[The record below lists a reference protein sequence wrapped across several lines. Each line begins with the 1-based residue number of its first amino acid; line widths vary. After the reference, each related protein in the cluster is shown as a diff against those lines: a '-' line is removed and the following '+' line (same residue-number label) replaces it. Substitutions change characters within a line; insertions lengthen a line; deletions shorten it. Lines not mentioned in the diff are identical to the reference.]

1 MIKNFF
7 YLILMLYESAY
18 VSLIIQFIVGLINI
32 YGLNIDVKNNK
43 KIIKDILKL
52 ELGVQIIE
60 FIFYTW
66 MIINFKL
73 IKNITPYRYLDWIVT
88 TPTML
93 ITLMSYLNNKDDSN
107 LKEFLSENKI
117 FVIKIV
123 TLNIIMMLFGLAGEL
138 NYMDYN
144 TAIIIGFIPFI
155 YYFKMI
161 YDKYL
166 ITNTE
171 SNKTKLYWF
180 FFIIW
185 TIYGVV
191 AFLPYEQK
199 NTAYNILDLFSKNLF
214 SVFLVII
221 ILKSSNHRKNLQCK
235 Y

>member
-1 MIKNFF
+1 MNLHIT
-7 YLILMLYESAY
+7 
-18 VSLIIQFIVGLINI
+18 LIIQFIVGLINI
-32 YGLNIDVKNNK
+32 YGLNIDVTDNK

-73 IKNITPYRYLDWIVT
+73 IKNITPYRYLDWIIT

-93 ITLMSYLNNKDDSN
+93 ITLISYLNNKEDSN
-107 LKEFLSENKI
+107 LKEFLNKNKL
-117 FVIKIV
+117 FVIKIIS
-123 TLNIIMMLFGLAGEL
+123 LNIIMLLFGLAGEL

-144 TAIIIGFIPFI
+144 TAIIIGFMPFV
-155 YYFKMI
+155 YYFKII

-171 SNKTKLYWF
+171 SNKTILYWF

-191 AFLPYEQK
+191 ALLPYEQK

-221 ILKSSNHRKNLQCK
+221 ILKSNKHIKQNG
-235 Y
+235 

>member
-1 MIKNFF
+1 
-7 YLILMLYESAY
+7 MLYESAY
-18 VSLIIQFIVGLINI
+18 FSLIIQFIVGLINL
-32 YGLNIDVKNNK
+32 YGLNIDVSDSK

-52 ELGVQIIE
+52 EFGVQIIE

-66 MIINFKL
+66 MITNLKL
-73 IKNITPYRYLDWIVT
+73 IKNITPYRYLDWIIT

-93 ITLMSYLNNKDDSN
+93 ITLISYLSNKNESS
-107 LKEFLSENKI
+107 LKDFLSKNKS
-117 FVIKIV
+117 FVINII
-123 TLNIIMMLFGLAGEL
+123 TLNTIMLLFGLAGEL
-138 NYMDYN
+138 NYIDYN
-144 TAIIIGFIPFI
+144 TSIILGFIPFI
-155 YYFKMI
+155 FYFKLI

-171 SNKTKLYWF
+171 NNKIKLYWF

-185 TIYGVV
+185 TIYGIV

-221 ILKSSNHRKNLQCK
+221 ILKSSNSSKKLHCK

>member
-1 MIKNFF
+1 
-7 YLILMLYESAY
+7 MLYESAY
-18 VSLIIQFIVGLINI
+18 FSLIIQFIVGLINL
-32 YGLNIDVKNNK
+32 YGLNIDVSDSK

-52 ELGVQIIE
+52 EFSVQIIE

-66 MIINFKL
+66 MITNLKL
-73 IKNITPYRYLDWIVT
+73 IKNITPYRYLDWIIT

-93 ITLMSYLNNKDDSN
+93 ITLISYLSNKNESS
-107 LKEFLSENKI
+107 LKDFLSKNKS
-117 FVIKIV
+117 FVINII
-123 TLNIIMMLFGLAGEL
+123 TLNTIMLLFGLAGEL
-138 NYMDYN
+138 NYIDYN
-144 TAIIIGFIPFI
+144 TSIILGFIPFI
-155 YYFKMI
+155 FYFKLI

-171 SNKTKLYWF
+171 NNKIKLYWF

-185 TIYGVV
+185 TIYGII

-221 ILKSSNHRKNLQCK
+221 ILKSSNSSKKLHCK
-235 Y
+235 YYI

>member
-1 MIKNFF
+1 
-7 YLILMLYESAY
+7 MLYESAY
-18 VSLIIQFIVGLINI
+18 FSLIIQFIVGLINL
-32 YGLNIDVKNNK
+32 YGLNIDVSDSK

-52 ELGVQIIE
+52 EFGVQIIE

-66 MIINFKL
+66 MITNLKL
-73 IKNITPYRYLDWIVT
+73 IKNITPYRYLDWIIT

-93 ITLMSYLNNKDDSN
+93 ITLISYLSNKNESS
-107 LKEFLSENKI
+107 LKDFLSKNKS
-117 FVIKIV
+117 FVINII
-123 TLNIIMMLFGLAGEL
+123 TLNTIMLLFGLAGEL

-144 TAIIIGFIPFI
+144 TSIILGFIPFVF
-155 YYFKMI
+155 YFKLI

-171 SNKTKLYWF
+171 NNKIKLYWF

-185 TIYGVV
+185 TIYGIV

-221 ILKSSNHRKNLQCK
+221 ILKSSNSSKKLHCK